1 MTTGV
6 LDQRQVS
13 AEEAV
18 ATIRSGDRVYVHAGC
33 AEPEILVNALV
44 ERALGLHDVEIVHLM
59 TLGSAGYAAPGMEPH
74 FRHNSLFTGA
84 NVRSAIHSRRAD
96 FTPVFLSEIP
106 RLFTERLLPIDV
118 ALIQVSPPDEH
129 GFLSFGIG
137 VECTKAAA
145 ETARL
150 VIAQVNPRM
159 PRTLGDSFIHRS
171 KVHYL
176 VEHEAPL
183 IELKPEHSGGPEIRA
198 IGQHVAELIEN
209 GATLQTG
216 IGAIPDAVLEAL
228 GSKRDLGM
236 HTEMFSDGIIRLV
249 EAGVVNNERKTLH
262 RGKIVASFMLGTRAL
277 YDFADNN
284 PLIELHP
291 SDYVNDPFVISR
303 NEKMVAINSALQVD
317 LTGQVCADSLGHL
330 NYSGFGGQLD
340 FVRGAARSRGG
351 KAIIALPST
360 ARGGTL
366 SRIVPV
372 LSPGSGVTTTRGDVH
387 YVVTEHGVAHL
398 HGRTIRE
405 RAQALIGIA
414 DPRFR
419 AELRA
424 EAIRLCYL

>member
-1 MTTGV
+1 MMTGI
-6 LDQRQVS
+6 LQRPAVG
-13 AEEAV
+13 AKEAV

-33 AEPEILVNALV
+33 AEPEVLVKALV
-44 ERALGLHDVEIVHLM
+44 DRASELHDVEIVHLM
-59 TLGSAGYAAPGMEPH
+59 TLGSAGYAAPGMEAH

-145 ETARL
+145 ETART

-183 IELKPEHSGGPEIRA
+183 IELQPGHVGDPETRA
-198 IGQHVAELIEN
+198 IGCHVAELIEN
-209 GATLQTG
+209 GSTLQTG

-228 GSKRDLGM
+228 SSKRDLGM

-262 RGKIVASFMLGTRAL
+262 RGKIIASFMLGTRSL

-405 RAQALIGIA
+405 RATALIGIA

>member
-1 MTTGV
+1 MTTGMLEKPV
-6 LDQRQVS
+6 VG

-18 ATIRSGDRVYVHAGC
+18 AAIRSGDRVYVHAGC
-33 AEPEILVNALV
+33 AEPEVLVNALV
-44 ERALGLHDVEIVHLM
+44 ERAPELHDVEIVHLM
-59 TLGSAGYAAPGMEPH
+59 TMGSAGYAAQGMEPH

-145 ETARL
+145 ETART

-176 VEHEAPL
+176 VEHETPL
-183 IELKPEHSGGPEIRA
+183 IELQPGHVGDPETRA
-198 IGQHVAELIEN
+198 IGGHVAELIEN

-228 GSKRDLGM
+228 SSKRDLGM

-262 RGKIVASFMLGTRAL
+262 RGKIIASFMLGTRSL

-405 RAQALIGIA
+405 RTAALIGIA